1 VLRENEIIAGFNRV
15 FNHPVPGVIKGIGD
29 DCAVIRT
36 GGRNWLITTDAQVE
50 SVHFRRETTTPRRL
64 GRKCLAVNLSDIAAM
79 GGSPRYAFLS
89 LGLPRS
95 LPRGFLASFRRG
107 LREEADTFSVALVGG
122 DTHLSPGGI
131 SLGLTVIGEAGPR
144 IAYRSGARPGDGLY
158 VSGFLGQSAAGLRLL
173 TAFPNH
179 PKGFSRR
186 HWQELVAAHQCPRP
200 QVELGR
206 FLAARGF
213 AGAMIDLSDGLASD
227 LRHLCRAGGVGALVD
242 VELLPVSASLKA
254 AAALFGSLPE
264 EMALQGGED
273 YQLLFTVS
281 PGLQEKME
289 AQVKSHLGIT
299 LFRIGEIILPNRILL
314 RTSGRT
320 RPLRWRG
327 FDHFGALTK

>member
-1 VLRENEIIAGFNRV
+1 MKEASIVQSFRRLFTRQA
-15 FNHPVPGVIKGIGD
+15 PGLVQGIGD
-29 DCAVIRT
+29 DCAVIRA
-36 GGRNWLITTDAQVE
+36 GRATWLVTTDSQVE
-50 SVHFRRETTTPRRL
+50 GVHFRRETTTPRRL
-64 GRKCLAVNLSDIAAM
+64 GRKSLAVNLSDIAAM

-95 LPRGFLASFRRG
+95 LPRGFLASFQRG
-107 LREEADTFSVALVGG
+107 LREEADAFSVALVGG

-144 IAYRSGARPGDGLY
+144 ITYRSGARPGDGLY

-173 TAFPNH
+173 TAFPKY
-179 PKGFSRR
+179 PKGISRR

-242 VELLPVSASLKA
+242 VERLPVSASLEA

-264 EMALQGGED
+264 ETALQGGED

-281 PGLQEKME
+281 PGLQEGMK
-289 AQVKSHLGIT
+289 AQVKRHLGVT
-299 LFRIGEIILPNRILL
+299 LFRIGEITPPSRLLL

-320 RPLRWRG
+320 RPWRWRG
-327 FDHFGALTK
+327 FDHFGAPDA